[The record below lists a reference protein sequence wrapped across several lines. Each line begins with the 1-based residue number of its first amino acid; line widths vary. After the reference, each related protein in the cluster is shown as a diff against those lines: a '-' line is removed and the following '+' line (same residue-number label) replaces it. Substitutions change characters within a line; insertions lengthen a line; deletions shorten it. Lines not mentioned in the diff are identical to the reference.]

1 MSRRRGCRRTPST
14 SARCVTEWVQFG
26 LKRMPPEL
34 FPRLPNLWI
43 SATQLFEPLVHR
55 AAHQSYSSCLPST
68 HSTHPEKPARARN
81 IMSATCIEEGA
92 THMRSMS
99 LEHGQFRI
107 VGASGRD
114 NFAACF
120 DECTDGSDVLLSSPG
135 GTARA
140 EAGSPSSKVTRTSNA
155 GTSFLRKSFRGN
167 ANVLS
172 NVSGSLFSKSLV
184 FVSFFRWSLLAL
196 LCGTVFLWVL
206 STGANCRS

>member
-1 MSRRRGCRRTPST
+1 MTISLHVLTFFSPSCLGFASPFVYTARNVSRRTYHSTRAASAAERNRKERKRTTIHQNEILQLDWDLRDEGDRWPMHPLLWHQSRRHVVHRQRRPLRDAT
-14 SARCVTEWVQFG
+14 
-26 LKRMPPEL
+26 
-34 FPRLPNLWI
+34 
-43 SATQLFEPLVHR
+43 ATQH
-55 AAHQSYSSCLPST
+55 
-68 HSTHPEKPARARN
+68 
-81 IMSATCIEEGA
+81 
-92 THMRSMS
+92 
-99 LEHGQFRI
+99 
-107 VGASGRD
+107 
-114 NFAACF
+114 
-120 DECTDGSDVLLSSPG
+120 ECTDGSDVLLSSPG

>member
-14 SARCVTEWVQFG
+14 SARCVTEWVQFA
-26 LKRMPPEL
+26 LKRHVVLDIGAHGNRAPVLLVKSSRLFQLPPEL

-81 IMSATCIEEGA
+81 IMSGTRIEEGA

-107 VGASGRD
+107 IGASERD
-114 NFAACF
+114 NFVACF
-120 DECTDGSDVLLSSPG
+120 DV
-135 GTARA
+135 
-140 EAGSPSSKVTRTSNA
+140 
-155 GTSFLRKSFRGN
+155 
-167 ANVLS
+167 
-172 NVSGSLFSKSLV
+172 LFS
-184 FVSFFRWSLLAL
+184 FMPW
-196 LCGTVFLWVL
+196 LC
-206 STGANCRS
+206 